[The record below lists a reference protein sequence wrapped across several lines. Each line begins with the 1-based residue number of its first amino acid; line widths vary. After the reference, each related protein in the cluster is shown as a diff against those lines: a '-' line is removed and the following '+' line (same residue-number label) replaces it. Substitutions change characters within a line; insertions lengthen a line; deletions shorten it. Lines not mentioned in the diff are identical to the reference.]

1 MDNKVTVKDRLKN
14 TGLISLVTNKV
25 LCQNKLIQILR
36 FAGVD
41 PMDEIINPYIAGA
54 PVTEKRMFFGRED
67 VFGWIERSLSGQY
80 DDHILVVHGQR
91 RVGKTSILKHL
102 GNRLPKRYIPVFFD
116 LQGRTHT
123 TLDRFMW
130 WLASGIVRVLKQEHD
145 ITIAPPDKELF
156 AQDLDYFE
164 NCFLPDLKPHL
175 GEDKILL
182 LTFDEFDSLE
192 EGDVKN
198 ALARPL
204 IDHLR
209 RLMEHSNIN
218 FIFSIGSSG
227 RKLENMQAVY
237 TDFFKT
243 ALYKKIS
250 FLTKDDGQRLITL
263 PVQGILEYEKNAVQ
277 QIYEIV
283 SGHPYFTQLICH
295 ELFSQCQKTGQRTIS
310 RVDVDAILDDV
321 VERGTVNLKFVWDE
335 AADLEKW
342 ALSGLA
348 QLEGKH
354 NNRAIADFLNHQR
367 VHFNQQALDSALLH
381 LREKDVLTEDNHF
394 VNRLLQ
400 IWMKKNRPI
409 EQTREE
415 LTEVNP
421 IANRY
426 IEIGLAYK
434 NSRLHDKAI
443 ESFKAALEV
452 DNDNLQAQ
460 VNLAQVYLDQKNVE
474 KAIAEFEKALLIDD
488 EDIAT
493 RTGLCDAYLI
503 QGDQTR
509 ANGHPRDA
517 VLYYQKILAMNG
529 EHDEARQR
537 MAEINRQRA
546 EKALVENKDDEALS
560 AFTMSLTFTPEDLSL
575 IKRVQEVTAEKK
587 AKVLAEQIVRF
598 EKEAAVRN
606 WKKAIAVL
614 NEALETSPEDES
626 ILKKIALIKE
636 RWDADLA
643 KADHTEKYSRR
654 DTLFA
659 AQNENPEVSMPR
671 KKATGINVFLQAK
684 DGQAFP
690 LERNIC
696 TIGRQG
702 EQKKVTSDI
711 DVTALDQGKLASR
724 RHAMVQLRDGI
735 FYVSDMGSTNGTYIN
750 GEKIKPQESRALK
763 AGDVIELGK
772 YGVRFTFSM

>member
-1 MDNKVTVKDRLKN
+1 MEE
-14 TGLISLVTNKV
+14 IS
-25 LCQNKLIQILR
+25 
-36 FAGVD
+36 
-41 PMDEIINPYIAGA
+41 NPYIAGA

-67 VFGWIERSLSGQY
+67 VFNWIERSLSGQY
-80 DDHILVVHGQR
+80 NDHILVVHGQR
-91 RVGKTSILKHL
+91 RVGKTSVLKQL
-102 GNRLPKRYIPVFFD
+102 GNRLPDRYIPVFFD

-123 TLDRFMW
+123 TLDRFLW
-130 WLASGIVRVLKQEHD
+130 WLASGIVRVLKIERN
-145 ITIAPPDKELF
+145 ITFPPPDKDLF

-164 NCFLPDLKPHL
+164 NRFLPDLMPYL
-175 GEDKILL
+175 SDKKVLL
-182 LTFDEFDSLE
+182 LTFDEFDNLE

-204 IDHLR
+204 IDYLR
-209 RLMEHSNIN
+209 RLMEHSNLN

-227 RKLENMQAVY
+227 RKLENMQAAY

-263 PVQGILEYEKNAVQ
+263 PVRGILEYEKDAVQ

-310 RVDVDAILDDV
+310 RGDVDAILDDV

-348 QLEGKH
+348 QLEGKQN

-367 VHFNQQALDSALLH
+367 VHFSQQQLDSALLH
-381 LREKDVLTEDNHF
+381 LREKDVLTEDNLY

-409 EQTREE
+409 EQAREE
-415 LTEVNP
+415 LIKVNP
-421 IANRY
+421 IANHN
-426 IEIGLAYK
+426 IGLGLEYK
-434 NSRLHDKAI
+434 NSKKHEKAI

-452 DNDNLQAQ
+452 DSDNLQAQ

-474 KAIAEFEKALLIDD
+474 KAIVEFEKALLIDD

-493 RTGLCDAYLI
+493 RTGLCDAYLA
-503 QGDQTR
+503 QGDQTLAKGR
-509 ANGHPRDA
+509 PRDA
-517 VLYYQKILAMNG
+517 VLYYQKILAMNS

-546 EKALVENKDDEALS
+546 EKALVDNKEEEALS

-575 IKRVQEVTAEKK
+575 IKRVEEVTAEKK
-587 AKVLAEQIVRF
+587 AKVLAEQIARS
-598 EKEAAVRN
+598 EKEAVARN
-606 WKKAIAVL
+606 WEKAIAAL
-614 NEALETSPEDES
+614 NEALEAFPNDES
-626 ILKKIALIKE
+626 ILKKITLMKE
-636 RWDADLA
+636 RRDVDLA
-643 KADHTEKYSRR
+643 KADQTEKYSRR
-654 DTLFA
+654 DTPFVTN
-659 AQNENPEVSMPR
+659 NENPKISMPA
-671 KKATGINVFLQAK
+671 KKAASTNVFLQTK

-690 LERNIC
+690 LERDIC

-711 DVTALDQGKLASR
+711 DVTAFDSGKLASR
-724 RHAMVQLRDGI
+724 RHAIVQSRNGT
-735 FYVSDMGSTNGTYIN
+735 FYISDVDSTNGTYVN
-750 GEKIKPQESRALK
+750 GEKIKPQEPRELK

-772 YGVRFTFSM
+772 SGVRFTFLM